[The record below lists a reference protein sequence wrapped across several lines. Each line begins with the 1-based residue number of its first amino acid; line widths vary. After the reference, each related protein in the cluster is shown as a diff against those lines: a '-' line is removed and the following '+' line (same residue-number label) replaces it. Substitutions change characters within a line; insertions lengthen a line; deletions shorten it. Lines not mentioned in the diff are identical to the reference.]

1 MVNFTSSSFP
11 LLYNVCRLAQLHD
24 DFCIQHVDSNV
35 AATDSFQEVRQMTH
49 YVPVIHVIWIVDDVN
64 RWLLH
69 IDSGFLVVSFAIIF
83 SIEYYSKKCIV
94 LIWTIEINRWTF
106 VSLLEQ
112 CGQDINGENKTR
124 KSFAYFMVVIS
135 HTGEVL

>member
-49 YVPVIHVIWIVDDVN
+49 YVPVIDVIWIVDDVN

-69 IDSGFLVVSFAIIF
+69 IDSGFEVVSFAILF
-83 SIEYYSKKCIV
+83 SIEYDSMKCIV
-94 LIWTIEINRWTF
+94 FIWTIEINMWTF
-106 VSLLEQ
+106 VSLL
-112 CGQDINGENKTR
+112 GVMRTRHNGENKTR